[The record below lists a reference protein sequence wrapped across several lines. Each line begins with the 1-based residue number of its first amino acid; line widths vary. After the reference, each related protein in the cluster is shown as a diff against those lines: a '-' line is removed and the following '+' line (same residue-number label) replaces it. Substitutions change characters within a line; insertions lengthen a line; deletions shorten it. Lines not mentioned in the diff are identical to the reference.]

1 MAENFPHD
9 LVLVVLG
16 VVFRTGNSSGKP
28 LLLPVLKKPPPG
40 PPKPGRAENCTPPV
54 SGGVLFME
62 GRAYILLGI
71 RKLLIAIY
79 ELFIREQDKF
89 MKKSIMVLFH

>member
-1 MAENFPHD
+1 MVYNFPHD

-40 PPKPGRAENCTPPV
+40 RAENYPPPV
-54 SGGVLFME
+54 SEGGALIECRDYLFLLKYCLTRFTVFVCYV
-62 GRAYILLGI
+62 GPRA
-71 RKLLIAIY
+71 
-79 ELFIREQDKF
+79 
-89 MKKSIMVLFH
+89 V